1 METEKVESP
10 QISVCTIGF
19 TGTSA
24 EDFFSR
30 LRSSGSNKI
39 IDVRLRNTSQLAG
52 FAKARDLKFFLQSIC
67 GMGYE
72 HAPELAPTP
81 EILDA
86 FKKRKGEW
94 SDYEIQFMDLMD
106 ARHIDQAYSPDFF
119 DKGCLL
125 CSEATPH
132 HCHRRLVVEFL
143 NDRWETNLVVNH
155 L

>member
-1 METEKVESP
+1 MESSEVSSS
-10 QISVCTIGF
+10 QIDVSTIGF
-19 TGTSA
+19 TGTTA
-24 EDFFSR
+24 EAFFER
-30 LRSSGSNKI
+30 LRNSTANKI

-52 FAKARDLKFFLQSIC
+52 FAKAKDLKFFLRAIC

-81 EILDA
+81 AILDA

-106 ARHIDQAYSPDFF
+106 ARQIDQAYSPDFF

-125 CSEATPH
+125 CSEAEPH
-132 HCHRRLVVEFL
+132 HCHRRLVAEFL
-143 NDRWETNLVVNH
+143 NDRWETDLVVHH